1 MSDSVQSQ
9 DRCPHC
15 NHKYWRNTFKE
26 CPNCH
31 RHWDDAPG
39 SVPRQGPEAVA
50 AAQAAAAA
58 AIDSLPPETRTGILL
73 RQIAD
78 DQAKVASN
86 VRSIRTA
93 VWLLV
98 IWFILLPVSLIIRF
112 ILFG

>member
-1 MSDSVQSQ
+1 MTDAEQVG

-39 SVPRQGPEAVA
+39 AVPREGPKAVA
-50 AAQAAAAA
+50 AAQQAAAAKF
-58 AIDSLPPETRTGILL
+58 DSLPPDVRQETLL
-73 RQIAD
+73 RRIAD
-78 DQAKVASN
+78 DQAAAAAS
-86 VRSIRTA
+86 VRSIRTG

-98 IWFILLPVSLIIRF
+98 AWFIVLPVLTAIWFMLRS
-112 ILFG
+112 